1 MKITVIQE
9 RSPALLA
16 QLLAVWEA
24 SVKATHTF
32 LSAGEREQIK
42 GCVPQALAQVPCL
55 LAAWAAP
62 DKPVGFLGI
71 AGDSL
76 EMLFLAPE
84 ARGKGLGKRLLRT
97 AVEDYGVTRLT
108 VNQQNPQ
115 AVGFYQHLG
124 FRVTHTTPLDEQG
137 RPYPL
142 LSLTTPPPHPPTQRS
157 DPKLRCPSTPTSAD
171 TPPPSIMTRKDQA
184 PPQRGAFCVP
194 ELSRP
199 STAPTNDLAIPSLF
213 IYPPDS
219 RPLPVE

>member
-1 MKITVIQE
+1 MKITAIQE
-9 RSPALLA
+9 RTPALLA
-16 QLLAVWEA
+16 QLIAVWEA

-42 GCVPQALAQVPCL
+42 ECVPQALAQVPCL

-142 LSLTTPPPHPPTQRS
+142 LYMTNQPPASP
-157 DPKLRCPSTPTSAD
+157 
-171 TPPPSIMTRKDQA
+171 
-184 PPQRGAFCVP
+184 
-194 ELSRP
+194 RP
-199 STAPTNDLAIPSLF
+199 A
-213 IYPPDS
+213 
-219 RPLPVE
+219 E

>member
-16 QLLAVWEA
+16 QLTAVWEA

-137 RPYPL
+137 RPYPRYYM
-142 LSLTTPPPHPPTQRS
+142 TNQPPHAPPP
-157 DPKLRCPSTPTSAD
+157 A
-171 TPPPSIMTRKDQA
+171 
-184 PPQRGAFCVP
+184 
-194 ELSRP
+194 E
-199 STAPTNDLAIPSLF
+199 
-213 IYPPDS
+213 
-219 RPLPVE
+219 

>member
-9 RSPALLA
+9 RTPALLA
-16 QLLAVWEA
+16 QLTAVWEA

-42 GCVPQALAQVPCL
+42 ECVPRALAQVPCL
-55 LAAWAAP
+55 LAAWEAP
-62 DKPVGFLGI
+62 GEPVGFLGI

-124 FRVTHTTPLDEQG
+124 FRITHATPLDEQG

-142 LSLTTPPPHPPTQRS
+142 LYMTNQPPH
-157 DPKLRCPSTPTSAD
+157 
-171 TPPPSIMTRKDQA
+171 A
-184 PPQRGAFCVP
+184 PHPA
-194 ELSRP
+194 E
-199 STAPTNDLAIPSLF
+199 
-213 IYPPDS
+213 
-219 RPLPVE
+219 

>member
-9 RSPALLA
+9 RTPALLA
-16 QLLAVWEA
+16 QLTAVWEA

-32 LSAGEREQIK
+32 LSAGERGRIK
-42 GCVPQALAQVPCL
+42 EYVPQALAQVPCL

-142 LSLTTPPPHPPTQRS
+142 YYMTNQPPPATHP
-157 DPKLRCPSTPTSAD
+157 A
-171 TPPPSIMTRKDQA
+171 
-184 PPQRGAFCVP
+184 
-194 ELSRP
+194 E
-199 STAPTNDLAIPSLF
+199 
-213 IYPPDS
+213 
-219 RPLPVE
+219 

>member
-9 RSPALLA
+9 RTPALLA
-16 QLLAVWEA
+16 QLTAVWEA

-84 ARGKGLGKRLLRT
+84 ARGKGLGKRLLQYGIEHF
-97 AVEDYGVTRLT
+97 AVERVT
-108 VNQQNPQ
+108 VNEQNPQ
-115 AVGFYQHLG
+115 ARGFYEHMG
-124 FRVTHTTPLDEQG
+124 FCVYKRTPLDEQG
-137 RPYPL
+137 GPYPL
-142 LSLTTPPPHPPTQRS
+142 LYMR
-157 DPKLRCPSTPTSAD
+157 RREA
-171 TPPPSIMTRKDQA
+171 
-184 PPQRGAFCVP
+184 
-194 ELSRP
+194 
-199 STAPTNDLAIPSLF
+199 
-213 IYPPDS
+213 
-219 RPLPVE
+219 

>member
-1 MKITVIQE
+1 MKITAIQE
-9 RSPALLA
+9 RTPALLA
-16 QLLAVWEA
+16 QLTAVWEA

-32 LSAGEREQIK
+32 LSAGKREQIK
-42 GCVPQALAQVPCL
+42 GYVPQALAQVPCL

-115 AVGFYQHLG
+115 AVGFLPAPGISHHPHHPHRRPG
-124 FRVTHTTPLDEQG
+124 PPL
-137 RPYPL
+137 
-142 LSLTTPPPHPPTQRS
+142 PPVLYDQPTATR
-157 DPKLRCPSTPTSAD
+157 
-171 TPPPSIMTRKDQA
+171 PPPSGVTRKDQA
-184 PPQRGAFCVP
+184 PPQRGAFRVP
-194 ELSRP
+194 NFSRHP
-199 STAPTNDLAIPSLF
+199 NERSWSPIPFLCIHPTAAT
-213 IYPPDS
+213 S
-219 RPLPVE
+219 RWSD

>member
-9 RSPALLA
+9 RTPALLA
-16 QLLAVWEA
+16 QLTAVWEA

-42 GCVPQALAQVPCL
+42 ECVPQAL
-55 LAAWAAP
+55 
-62 DKPVGFLGI
+62 
-71 AGDSL
+71 
-76 EMLFLAPE
+76 
-84 ARGKGLGKRLLRT
+84 GLGKRLLRT

-142 LSLTTPPPHPPTQRS
+142 YYMTNQPPH
-157 DPKLRCPSTPTSAD
+157 
-171 TPPPSIMTRKDQA
+171 A
-184 PPQRGAFCVP
+184 PHPA
-194 ELSRP
+194 E
-199 STAPTNDLAIPSLF
+199 
-213 IYPPDS
+213 
-219 RPLPVE
+219 

>member
-1 MKITVIQE
+1 M
-9 RSPALLA
+9 
-16 QLLAVWEA
+16 
-24 SVKATHTF
+24 
-32 LSAGEREQIK
+32 
-42 GCVPQALAQVPCL
+42 PQALAQVPCL

-115 AVGFYQHLG
+115 AVGLYQHLG
-124 FRVTHTTPLDEQG
+124 FRVTHTTPTDDQG

-142 LSLTTPPPHPPTQRS
+142 LYMTNQPPASP
-157 DPKLRCPSTPTSAD
+157 
-171 TPPPSIMTRKDQA
+171 
-184 PPQRGAFCVP
+184 
-194 ELSRP
+194 RP
-199 STAPTNDLAIPSLF
+199 A
-213 IYPPDS
+213 
-219 RPLPVE
+219 E

>member
-9 RSPALLA
+9 RTPALLA
-16 QLLAVWEA
+16 QLTAVWEA

-115 AVGFYQHLG
+115 
-124 FRVTHTTPLDEQG
+124 G
-137 RPYPL
+137 RGILPAPGL
-142 LSLTTPPPHPPTQRS
+142 PRHPHHPHR
-157 DPKLRCPSTPTSAD
+157 
-171 TPPPSIMTRKDQA
+171 
-184 PPQRGAFCVP
+184 
-194 ELSRP
+194 RP
-199 STAPTNDLAIPSLF
+199 GP
-213 IYPPDS
+213 
-219 RPLPVE
+219 PLPPVLYD

>member
-9 RSPALLA
+9 RTPALLA
-16 QLLAVWEA
+16 QLTAVWEA

-142 LSLTTPPPHPPTQRS
+142 LYMTNQPPHPPTQRS